1 MIFFFFLVVKFKFAT
16 LDNQYSPVSHYLWAT
31 EAKKSSWKK
40 FLLQKTYS
48 LLEGEFD
55 NTFPS
60 NKDKPLRL
68 PGAAVQIPNRA
79 PFFSRK
85 RSVKTIKSLKHPY
98 CIHLNLRMRE
108 SEKSEEFFN
117 RNENT
122 SKTSIMISIN
132 SDF

>member
-1 MIFFFFLVVKFKFAT
+1 MGNRSKEIVLKKISSSKEIHTVYLRVSLIIPFF
-16 LDNQYSPVSHYLWAT
+16 
-31 EAKKSSWKK
+31 
-40 FLLQKTYS
+40 
-48 LLEGEFD
+48 
-55 NTFPS
+55 

-68 PGAAVQIPNRA
+68 PGAAVQTPNRA
-79 PFFSRK
+79 PFFSRTT
-85 RSVKTIKSLKHPY
+85 SVKTIKSLKHPY